1 MGQMQVGSQVSG
13 EAGDTETPSKS
24 KENGREM
31 MGGSPRGD
39 NDPRSPS
46 GRFHRTPLRF
56 FPKYGSIS
64 NRGVANGGVAPSTEN
79 LAPIRSDP
87 RSPNKEI
94 IRTPILSGSPRG
106 AGRGAG
112 FRDRGGQK
120 AQKLFDETDKVS
132 APPPE
137 PLATK
142 N

>member
-1 MGQMQVGSQVSG
+1 MGQMQVGSQVHGESG
-13 EAGDTETPSKS
+13 ETETPSSS
-24 KENGREM
+24 KEGGRELK
-31 MGGSPRGD
+31 GGSPRGE

-46 GRFHRTPLRF
+46 SKFHRTPLRF

-64 NRGVANGGVAPSTEN
+64 NRGVASNPSTTEN
-79 LAPIRSDP
+79 VDPVRSDP

-94 IRTPILSGSPRG
+94 MRTPILSASPRG
-106 AGRGAG
+106 AGRGAML
-112 FRDRGGQK
+112 RDRTGQT

-132 APPPE
+132 VPPSE